1 MSRSAPH
8 APRAA
13 RPLASP
19 DRRRLLGGAAALPAA
34 AAAAGLLGASGRAD
48 ALETPSAPSA
58 NALRVG
64 DFSVATLLAGTR
76 VVPDPHTIF
85 GLDVPDEA
93 FAEASRAAFLPT
105 DASRFFFTPTVIEAN
120 GETILFDTG
129 LSAEGITAA
138 LADAG
143 LSPADIDVVVL
154 THMHGDHVGGLT
166 GEDGSPTFAGARY
179 VAGRVE
185 YDAWAKMENETFE
198 AKVRPLAE
206 RMSFVEDGDEVS
218 GGVSAMAAFGHT
230 PGHMIYRL
238 ESNGQGLVL
247 FADTANHY
255 VWSLGYPDWEV
266 KFDMDKAAA
275 AATRRRVLDMLASER
290 LPFVGYHMPFPGT
303 GYVEAG
309 GGDRAYRYVPVSYQF
324 SLEG

>member
-1 MSRSAPH
+1 MPRSAPF
-8 APRAA
+8 AARAA
-13 RPLASP
+13 GSP
-19 DRRRLLGGAAALPAA
+19 VSTGRRRLLGGAAALPAA
-34 AAAAGLLGASGRAD
+34 AAAAGLLGTTRRA
-48 ALETPSAPSA
+48 AAIEAPSTPSA
-58 NALRVG
+58 NAVGVG

-85 GLDVPDEA
+85 GLDVADEA
-93 FAEASRAAFLPT
+93 FAEASREAFLPT
-105 DASRFFFTPTVIEAN
+105 DSSRFYFTPTVLEAN

-129 LSAEGITAA
+129 LSAEGIVGA

-143 LSPADIDVVVL
+143 LSAGDVDVVVL

-166 GEDGSPTFAGARY
+166 GEDGSTTFENARY
-179 VAGRVE
+179 VTGRVE

-206 RMSFVEDGDEVS
+206 RMSFLEDGDEVAS
-218 GGVSAMAAFGHT
+218 GVTAMAAFGHT

-275 AATRRRVLDMLASER
+275 AETRRRVLEMLASER
-290 LPFVGYHMPFPGT
+290 LPFVGYHMPFPGM
-303 GYVEAG
+303 GFVEAG

-324 SLEG
+324 ALEG

>member
-1 MSRSAPH
+1 MSRSAPFD
-8 APRAA
+8 PRTA

-19 DRRRLLGGAAALPAA
+19 VRRRLLGGAAALPAA
-34 AAAAGLLGASGRAD
+34 AAAAGLLGASRRAD
-48 ALETPSAPSA
+48 ALEAPATPAA
-58 NALRVG
+58 NALQVG
-64 DFSVATLLAGTR
+64 GFSVATLLAGTR

-85 GLDVPDEA
+85 GLDVADET
-93 FAEASRAAFLPT
+93 FAEASREAFLPT
-105 DASRFFFTPTVIEAN
+105 DASRFYFTPTVVEAN

-129 LSAEGITAA
+129 LSAEGIVAA

-143 LSPADIDVVVL
+143 TSPEDVDVVVI
-154 THMHGDHVGGLT
+154 THMHGDHIGGLT
-166 GEDGSPTFAGARY
+166 GEDGSTTFANARY
-179 VAGRVE
+179 VTGRVE
-185 YDAWAKMENETFE
+185 YDAWAKMDDETFE

-206 RMSFVEDGDEVS
+206 RMTFLEDGDDVAS
-218 GGVSAMAAFGHT
+218 GVTAMAAFGHT

-238 ESNGQGLVL
+238 ESDGQGMVL

-303 GYVEAG
+303 GYVEASS
-309 GGDRAYRYVPVSYQF
+309 GDRAYRYVPVSYQF
-324 SLEG
+324 SLDG